1 MLRLLLLLACSQIH
15 VLSYLSIYKRLNFVA
30 NHVPAKPY
38 LKLSSSNDKSEE
50 ERFQFIIMPYHTIHE
65 NTLKLDVLCYDRTS
79 KGTQENEV
87 RANLRANIEVVA
99 NRSRYTST
107 DYFPDDNEFS
117 PDILTS
123 LKSTRSYFSILVG
136 IYSKLVVEACI
147 IAAIYHNPSEQ

>member
-1 MLRLLLLLACSQIH
+1 MLMRLLLFIACSQIH
-15 VLSYLSIYKRLNFVA
+15 VFSYSSIYKRLNFVA
-30 NHVPAKPY
+30 NHVPVKTY
-38 LKLSSSNDKSEE
+38 LKLSKSEE
-50 ERFQFIIMPYHTIHE
+50 ERFQFSSSCHTIHKV
-65 NTLKLDVLCYDRTS
+65 TLKLDVLCYDRAS

-136 IYSKLVVEACI
+136 IYSILVVEVSCI
-147 IAAIYHNPSEQ
+147 QLHFCYNLS

>member
-1 MLRLLLLLACSQIH
+1 M
-15 VLSYLSIYKRLNFVA
+15 
-30 NHVPAKPY
+30 
-38 LKLSSSNDKSEE
+38 
-50 ERFQFIIMPYHTIHE
+50 
-65 NTLKLDVLCYDRTS
+65 KLDVLCYDRTS

-147 IAAIYHNPSEQ
+147 IAAIYHDPSEQ

>member
-1 MLRLLLLLACSQIH
+1 MINLR
-15 VLSYLSIYKRLNFVA
+15 KKGFN
-30 NHVPAKPY
+30 
-38 LKLSSSNDKSEE
+38 SSSC
-50 ERFQFIIMPYHTIHE
+50 HTIHK
-65 NTLKLDVLCYDRTS
+65 NTLKLDVLYYDRTS

-147 IAAIYHNPSEQ
+147 FAAIYHNPSEQCMYALLLKLLRLF